1 VKPRTVLSL
10 EQALSLTYATLR
22 FASLGWRVIKL
33 EPTPAPDQATP
44 GDPNR
49 YIGEPVGG
57 PDRCSYFIAPNAGKE
72 AMSINLKTEEGR
84 AILHRLVR
92 DLPVDVFCCNTLPV
106 RYEQLG
112 IDFPTLREYNPRI
125 IWAGISAY
133 GPEAPKTPGY
143 DPALQA
149 ATGHMAITGDPDGP
163 PMLCGTPLTDLKAG
177 DEVFAQTMLAIAEQ
191 AEGAGARRID
201 VSMARAAA
209 SWLVTTLPMVGL
221 GAPPDTFTRAG
232 NEHRQFV
239 PVNVY
244 PTRDGHLLL
253 AVGNDVQW
261 ERLTAIEAFS
271 ALANDVRK
279 TNEGRKAQRD
289 EIHQEVGRVTRG
301 WETATLVEAL
311 HQAGIVAC
319 AVSTIPQVLEADWL
333 APHLKRT
340 TLDDGTEVKLQPS
353 AVQRNDELMELGP
366 PPRFGQDTERI
377 LTEVGAGSDEVA
389 AWQREGIVFDGSS

>member
-1 VKPRTVLSL
+1 MRPRTVLSL

-22 FASLGWRVIKL
+22 FACLGWRVIKL
-33 EPTPAPDQATP
+33 EPTPAPGQATP

-49 YIGEPVGG
+49 YIGQPVGG
-57 PDRCSYFIAPNAGKE
+57 PDCCSYFVAPNAGKE
-72 AMSINLKTEEGR
+72 AMAINLKTGEGQ

-92 DLPVDVFCCNTLPV
+92 RLPVDVFCCNTLPA
-106 RYEQLG
+106 RYEPLG
-112 IDFPTLREYNPRI
+112 IDFETLKKHNPNI

-143 DPALQA
+143 DPAVQA
-149 ATGHMAITGDPDGP
+149 ATGHMAITGDPGGP

-177 DEVFAQTMLAIAEQ
+177 DEVFAQTMLALAEQ

-209 SWLVTTLPMVGL
+209 SWLITTLPMVGM
-221 GAPPDTFTRAG
+221 GAPPDTWSRAG

-261 ERLTAIEAFS
+261 QRLTGLDAFKS
-271 ALANDVRK
+271 LANDVRK
-279 TNEGRKAQRD
+279 TNEGRKVERD
-289 EIHQEVGRVTRG
+289 DIHREVAEVTAG
-301 WETATLVEAL
+301 WETSTLVEAL
-311 HQAGIVAC
+311 NQAGIVAC
-319 AVSTIPQVLEADWL
+319 AVSTIPQVAEAEWL
-333 APHLKRT
+333 VPHLKRT
-340 TLDDGTEVKLQPS
+340 TLADGTVVKLQPS
-353 AVQRNDELMELGP
+353 AVQRDDEPMELGP
-366 PPRFGQDTERI
+366 PPRFGQDTVCI
-377 LTEVGAGSDEVA
+377 LDEAGASADEVA
-389 AWQREGIVFDGSS
+389 AWRAAGIVYGVD